1 MSSRT
6 ATYATESAT
15 TPVITSIGAPLDAV
29 AAIARR
35 RAGTLNSDLGTDV
48 LVQRTLKRFDETFGT
63 ASSPLDLDGW
73 IRRAMGEI
81 ANGPARRTRPVERS
95 SVALSRILE
104 GLSTPVRSPALTKQ
118 RKLLLRRVSELIGG
132 PECRVVL
139 AMSTARSLDRVGT
152 QLGLPP
158 VDVARLQ
165 RRGLLRLQTHLDHDP
180 SLTQQLIEAS
190 RQPRRARTNR

>member
-6 ATYATESAT
+6 AIPATESVTAS
-15 TPVITSIGAPLDAV
+15 VGAPLDEI

-35 RAGTLNSDLGTDV
+35 RASTLTSDLGTDV
-48 LVQRTLKRFDETFGT
+48 LVQRTLERFHDTFGT
-63 ASSPLDLDGW
+63 TSCPLNLDGW
-73 IRRAMGEI
+73 IRRAMQEI
-81 ANGPARRTRPVERS
+81 ATAPARRSRRADRS

-104 GLSTPVRSPALTKQ
+104 GLNTPVRSPALTKQ

-152 QLGLPP
+152 QLGLSSI
-158 VDVARLQ
+158 DVARLQ
-165 RRGLLRLQTHLDHDP
+165 QRGLLRLQTHLDHDP
-180 SLTQQLIEAS
+180 ELMRQLTDAG
-190 RQPRRARTNR
+190 RQPRRPRTNRR

>member
-6 ATYATESAT
+6 ATHANESAT
-15 TPVITSIGAPLDAV
+15 STVMTSVGAPLDAV

-35 RAGTLNSDLGTDV
+35 CAGTLNSDLGTDV
-48 LVQRTLKRFDETFGT
+48 LVQRTLERFDETFGT
-63 ASSPLDLDGW
+63 TSRPLDLDGW
-73 IRRAMGEI
+73 IRRATREI
-81 ANGPARRTRPVERS
+81 ASGPAGRTRPSERS
-95 SVALSRILE
+95 SVALGRILE

-158 VDVARLQ
+158 VDVAKLQ

-180 SLTQQLIEAS
+180 ELMRQLTVAS

>member
-6 ATYATESAT
+6 ATPAAQTV
-15 TPVITSIGAPLDAV
+15 TPVVTSIGAPLDEI

-35 RAGTLNSDLGTDV
+35 RAATLNSDLGPDV
-48 LVQRTLKRFDETFGT
+48 LVQRTLERFDETFGT
-63 ASSPLDLDGW
+63 TSCPVDLDGW
-73 IRRAMGEI
+73 IRRAMREI
-81 ANGPARRTRPVERS
+81 ATAPGRRTRPVGRS

-104 GLSTPVRSPALTKQ
+104 GLSAPVRSPALTKQ

-152 QLGLPP
+152 QLGLSS
-158 VDVARLQ
+158 VEVARLHRQ
-165 RRGLLRLQTHLDHDP
+165 GLLRLQTQLDHDP
-180 SLTQQLIEAS
+180 ELMRRMSDAS
-190 RQPRRARTNR
+190 RQPLRARTNR

>member
-6 ATYATESAT
+6 ATHATESAT
-15 TPVITSIGAPLDAV
+15 STVITSIGAPLDAV

-48 LVQRTLKRFDETFGT
+48 LVQRTLARFDETFGT
-63 ASSPLDLDGW
+63 TSCPLDLDGW
-73 IRRAMGEI
+73 IRRAMREI
-81 ANGPARRTRPVERS
+81 AIGPARRTRPLERS

-139 AMSTARSLDRVGT
+139 AMSSARSLDRVGT

-158 VDVARLQ
+158 VDVAKLQ

-180 SLTQQLIEAS
+180 ELMRQLTEAS

>member
-6 ATYATESAT
+6 ATYATESVT

-132 PECRVVL
+132 PETRVVL

-158 VDVARLQ
+158 VDVAKLQ

>member
-1 MSSRT
+1 M
-6 ATYATESAT
+6 
-15 TPVITSIGAPLDAV
+15 
-29 AAIARR
+29 
-35 RAGTLNSDLGTDV
+35 
-48 LVQRTLKRFDETFGT
+48 
-63 ASSPLDLDGW
+63 
-73 IRRAMGEI
+73 
-81 ANGPARRTRPVERS
+81 
-95 SVALSRILE
+95 
-104 GLSTPVRSPALTKQ
+104 RSPALTKQ

-158 VDVARLQ
+158 VDVAKLQ

>member
-1 MSSRT
+1 MSSTT
-6 ATYATESAT
+6 ATHASESAT
-15 TPVITSIGAPLDAV
+15 NTVTTSIGAPLDAV

-158 VDVARLQ
+158 VDVAKLQ